1 MNKVSKIICIVLS
14 SILALVLITA
24 IGLGIIGKNITAESI
39 NISLRGYKGKL
50 DYTIPKQEKWQ
61 KMLEY

>member
-1 MNKVSKIICIVLS
+1 MHCFIFNSGFGSYYSYRSGNHWK
-14 SILALVLITA
+14 
-24 IGLGIIGKNITAESI
+24 KNITAESI
-39 NISLRGYKGKL
+39 NISLRGSKEKL